1 MLTCLM
7 TGATSG
13 IGLSILKILAKKN
26 IRILVIG
33 RSEKKWK
40 VLKKRTPI
48 IKKVKFIKANLSDI
62 YFVKKIRFCLKNIEN
77 IDIMIN
83 NAGLINDKLEI
94 NSVGQEKIYFTNFL
108 SVFILIKILMPKI
121 LKSKSPLII
130 NTSSFV
136 SRFGKVNLK
145 ELQQKKNFNG
155 WNSYKNSKLM
165 LSILTNYY
173 SQKFLNKV
181 NFLSWSP
188 GYTKSNLGAKSGYVR
203 KIIFLIRQLIGEH
216 PDKAANDFYYV
227 LKTFNKS
234 KYSGCF
240 VFKRT
245 IVLNNF
251 FKKFKYEAAKLNIII
266 NKYV

>member
-1 MLTCLM
+1 MITCLI

-13 IGLSILKILAKKN
+13 IGLSILKILVKKN

-33 RSEKKWK
+33 RSEKKWEL
-40 VLKKRTPI
+40 LKTRNPV
-48 IKKVKFIKANLSDI
+48 IKKIKFIKADLSDI
-62 YFVKKIRFCLKNIEN
+62 YFIKKIKFCFKDVKN

-94 NSVGQEKIYFTNFL
+94 NSVKQEKIYFTNFL

-136 SRFGKVNLK
+136 SRFGKINLK
-145 ELQQKKNFNG
+145 DLQQKKNFSG

-173 SQKFLNKV
+173 SHKFLNKV
-181 NFLSWSP
+181 NFISWSP
-188 GYTKSNLGAKSGYVR
+188 GYTKSNLGSKSGYVR
-203 KIIFLIRQLIGEH
+203 KITFLIRQFIGQH
-216 PDKAANDFYYV
+216 PDKAANDLYYV

-234 KYSGCF
+234 KYSGSF
-240 VFKRT
+240 IFKKK

-251 FKKFKYEAAKLNIII
+251 FKRFKYEATKLNIII